1 MSNENQPFN
10 LQQWAQ
16 TRPHEYD
23 NEAQYNERIRPL
35 ITALL
40 EECKACGIPAVM
52 SFAYQQD
59 GLATSYETR
68 SHFPSVES
76 TPPGLLL
83 QLFAGR
89 NDQDA
94 MDAVYAA
101 NSVRVCMTTITRH

>member
-1 MSNENQPFN
+1 MSSEKQPFN
-10 LQQWAQ
+10 LQQWSQ
-16 TRPHEYD
+16 SRPQEYN

-35 ITALL
+35 VAALL

-59 GLATSYETR
+59 GLGVSYETR
-68 SHFPSVES
+68 SHFPSIAT
-76 TPPGLLL
+76 TPPGLLM

-94 MDAVYAA
+94 MDAVLAA
-101 NSVRVCMTTITRH
+101 NTVRVCMNAITKH